1 MTSLKADKFLDSA
14 GLLCSLPIVK
24 TSLAI
29 KEIGVGQILQVIATD
44 PGVPPDI
51 KAWSRQTGH
60 DTIMA
65 LVPAGRIDDVSPQ
78 DWQTLHSPG
87 KTCIILPK
95 EPHPAASIITY
106 CR

>member
-14 GLLCSLPIVK
+14 CLLCSLPIVK

-51 KAWSRQTGH
+51 KA
-60 DTIMA
+60 
-65 LVPAGRIDDVSPQ
+65 
-78 DWQTLHSPG
+78 
-87 KTCIILPK
+87 
-95 EPHPAASIITY
+95 
-106 CR
+106 